1 MNEKPSQLDYQ
12 AVKTEL
18 GVLLEAWRDEWS
30 EIGHVGVK
38 MGPRW
43 IYEREKRMMGEE
55 RVRVWEPEQRAM
67 RKIIEYVS
75 TVLALAYQDGNQ
87 DRMLDEIE
95 SFFGSFDRHAKQ
107 FYQEY
112 LQKAI
117 FKRTLALVRESE
129 HSEGASRADLVD
141 AQRTRIDS
149 VVTFGISEK

>member
-1 MNEKPSQLDYQ
+1 MSEKPSQLDYG

-43 IYEREKRMMGEE
+43 IYEREKRMMSEE
-55 RVRVWEPEQRAM
+55 RVRAWEPERQAM
-67 RKIIEYVS
+67 REVIEYVS
-75 TVLALAYQDGNQ
+75 TILALAYQDGDQ

-95 SFFGSFDRHAKQ
+95 SFFGSFDHYAKQ
-107 FYQEY
+107 FYQEF

-141 AQRTRIDS
+141 TQRTRISS
-149 VVTFGISEK
+149 VVTFGITP